1 MVSGLVQRTIRAR
14 SIRRASRK
22 CLSYIFIPSMRS
34 STLLLASFLA
44 VLPVS
49 PICLVLNLRIHM
61 NEFVHSLYLRSLTV
75 SFVSP
80 FKRPMARL
88 IS

>member
-14 SIRRASRK
+14 SIRKASRK
-22 CLSYIFIPSMRS
+22 CLSYIFKPSMRS

-49 PICLVLNLRIHM
+49 SICLALHLRIHM
-61 NEFVHSLYLRSLTV
+61 NQIVHSLYLRSLTV

-80 FKRPMARL
+80 LKREMAKL